1 MSNLKENLMSK
12 QIGED
17 VVKKTV
23 YNPKGSDEGN
33 KTKIIGGTPSGI
45 INMNNIKYSWA
56 KNLWEVM
63 IANTWTPGEV
73 TLNDDIKEY
82 KLLNSN
88 EKEAYDKALSQ
99 LIFMDSI
106 QVNNLMDN
114 INPYITA
121 PELNMLLAR
130 QAFEEALHTQS
141 YAVMVENIS
150 TQGNYI
156 YDLWKNDDK
165 LKAKNDEIADVYSK
179 LSSDPSNKNILLSM
193 FANVILEGI
202 YFYSGFTYFYALSRS
217 GKMRGTTQMIKFIQR
232 DENTHLALFQG
243 MIKVMRIEHPELF
256 TKELDDE
263 VYAMFKQAT
272 KLEISWGQYITNG
285 QILGLTDNIIKQ
297 YIEYLCDKRLK
308 TTGLKPIFNTP
319 NPIPW
324 INNYNE
330 FNSQRVNFFEGNVTN
345 YKKGGL
351 DMSEDF

>member
-1 MSNLKENLMSK
+1 MSALESK
-12 QIGED
+12 
-17 VVKKTV
+17 KKI
-23 YNPKGSDEGN
+23 YNPKGMDNGHH
-33 KTKIIGGTPSGI
+33 TKIIGGSPSGI
-45 INMNNIKYSWA
+45 INMNNIKYGWA
-56 KNLWEVM
+56 YKLWDVM

-73 TLNDDIKEY
+73 TLNDDIREY
-82 KLLNSN
+82 KLLNAN

-106 QVNNLMDN
+106 QVSNLMDN

-141 YAVMVENIS
+141 YAVLVDGIS
-150 TQGNYI
+150 TQGDYI
-156 YDLWKNDDK
+156 YDLWRKDEK
-165 LKAKNDEIADVYSK
+165 LKAKNDEIAEIYGK
-179 LSSDPSNKNILLSM
+179 LAKDPSPRNILLSM

-232 DENTHLALFQG
+232 DENTHLALFQN
-243 MIKVMRIEHPELF
+243 MIKVMRDEHPELF
-256 TKELDDE
+256 TKELDDD
-263 VYAMFKQAT
+263 VYTMFRKAT
-272 KLEISWGQYITNG
+272 ELEISWGQYITDG
-285 QILGLTDNIIKQ
+285 QILGLTDDIIKQ
-297 YIEYLCDKRLK
+297 YIEHLCDKRLR

-319 NPIPW
+319 NPISW